1 MIAQVSVLVQFLGLV
16 DRLPAPEPST
26 DPRRLGQP
34 PVYSDALCL
43 KMLLPAI
50 SAAPRSISAPIAR

>member
-1 MIAQVSVLVQFLGLV
+1 MIAQDSVLVQFVGLV
-16 DRLPAPEPST
+16 DHLPAPESST
-26 DPRRLGQP
+26 APRRLGSP

-43 KMLLPAI
+43 KMLRPAI